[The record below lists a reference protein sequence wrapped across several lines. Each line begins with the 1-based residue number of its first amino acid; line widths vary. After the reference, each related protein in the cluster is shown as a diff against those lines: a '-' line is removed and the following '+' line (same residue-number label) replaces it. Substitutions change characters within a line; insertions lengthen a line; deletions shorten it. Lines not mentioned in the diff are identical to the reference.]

1 MTQPPRFSSAFELV
15 LGRGVQSGRRA
26 DSFHLR
32 AAPLGSSNPRVRRTG
47 LDGRLDPR
55 AMLWVPRYRR
65 ARMPRRVPPRPRATR
80 LFLATAIG
88 LTAVAALC
96 GTAVGAY
103 VSATRWANHAID
115 VRGELYEWLTAVLD
129 AQSGAHGCVASSR
142 PVFLDAYEAALSKE
156 RAKASLVQRL
166 IVDNPAQ
173 SRSVEAADRD
183 AQAVMEDLR
192 ELVGAVKAGHR
203 DDAVAALESG
213 RNRRLMEAF
222 RDDLR
227 NVRTEE
233 QRLVV
238 ERRGRARTW
247 GVTASVS
254 AIVLG
259 LGSFGLLMIA
269 WRRERQHDGT
279 VTAMAIDARGR
290 LEGLSELAA
299 ELSNALTRT
308 QVAEVIVEYARRAA
322 GADICTL
329 HQLNDAATLLEL
341 LGERGVA
348 LEVLE
353 KIRRIASPSG
363 ESGPLGAM
371 KSAIWAENEGE
382 YAAIYPALA
391 KIQAEGRRAKAFWS
405 VPLVAEGR
413 CLGLLGMGFY
423 EPRTFSA
430 DERAFIETLSKLC
443 AQSLLRASRMER
455 EEQAQR
461 WLATTLRSIG
471 DAVIA
476 TDAEGRVTFMNAV
489 AETLTGWRESDSRGR
504 PLAEVFSIFSE
515 ETGAPVESPA
525 DVVLRDGVTVGFCNH
540 TVLRSKD
547 GSHIPIDDSGAPIR
561 NEGGRVLGVV
571 LVFRDVTNRKREQ
584 ARAEFLA
591 KAGDALGSSIDY
603 QSTLTTVARSAVP
616 ALADW
621 CAVDLVRKD
630 GKSLERVAVAHA
642 DEGKI
647 RLALE
652 LGERYPQRPDQAR
665 GVYHV
670 LRTGSAE
677 LYPEISATFL
687 EGLAKD
693 AEHLRLMRELR
704 LRSAMIIPLRAGG
717 RTLGAMTFVHA
728 ESGRHYT
735 RDDLAFA
742 EDFARRAAMAIE
754 NASALRQMEEAK
766 AEERMLRSEAERA
779 NRAKDEFLAT
789 VSHELRT
796 PLNAILGWTLMAR
809 RRSVPGEVDRAL
821 SIVERN
827 ARLQTKLIED
837 VLDISRIISGKLVLA
852 LGPTNVAD
860 AVLGAVETVTPA
872 AEAKNIAI
880 SIDVPDRS
888 LTIVADADRLQQ
900 IVWNLLSNAVK
911 FTPKGGQVTVRA
923 HREGSEVRIHVSDTG
938 EGIPRDALPIVF
950 QPFQQA
956 DSSTT
961 RRHGG
966 LGLGLAIVAQ
976 LVAAHGGTAEAQSE
990 GEGRGATFIVRLPA
1004 RSALPAISRAA
1015 PSSGAME
1022 RAASAVDRVPRL
1034 DGLRL
1039 LVVDDE
1045 EDALDL
1051 VRTVLEEQGADVYVA
1066 ASAREALERFAEV
1079 RPDVIV
1085 SDIGMPE
1092 TDGLSFIRKIRAL
1105 SAAQG
1110 GRTPAVAL
1118 TAYARRED
1126 AQRAFAAGYQMHVA
1140 KPAEPVQLVTVV
1152 ANLGGRSL
1160 EGANP

>member
-1 MTQPPRFSSAFELV
+1 
-15 LGRGVQSGRRA
+15 
-26 DSFHLR
+26 
-32 AAPLGSSNPRVRRTG
+32 
-47 LDGRLDPR
+47 
-55 AMLWVPRYRR
+55 
-65 ARMPRRVPPRPRATR
+65 
-80 LFLATAIG
+80 
-88 LTAVAALC
+88 
-96 GTAVGAY
+96 VGAY

-129 AQSGAHGCVASSR
+129 AQSGAHGCVASGR
-142 PVFLDAYEAALSKE
+142 PGFLESYEAALSKE

-166 IVDNPAQ
+166 VADNPVQA
-173 SRSVEAADRD
+173 RSVEAADRD
-183 AQAVMEDLR
+183 GQAVMEDLR
-192 ELVGAVKAGHR
+192 EIVGAVKEGHR
-203 DDAVAALESG
+203 DDALAALDSG
-213 RNRRLMEAF
+213 RNKRLMEAF

-227 NVRTEE
+227 AVRMEE
-233 QRLVV
+233 QRLIA

-247 GVTASVS
+247 GMAASAS
-254 AIVLG
+254 AIVLAF
-259 LGSFGLLMIA
+259 GSFGLLLVA
-269 WRRERQHDGT
+269 WRREREHDGT

-290 LEGLSELAA
+290 LQGLSELAA
-299 ELSNALTRT
+299 ELSNALTRA

-322 GADICTL
+322 GADTCTL
-329 HQLNDAATLLEL
+329 HQLNDAGTVLEL
-341 LGERGVA
+341 LAERGVA
-348 LEVLE
+348 LAVLE
-353 KIRRIASPSG
+353 QIRHIKNASGQSEPFD
-363 ESGPLGAM
+363 PM
-371 KSAIWAENEGE
+371 KAPIWAENESE
-382 YAAIYPALA
+382 YAELYPALA
-391 KIQAEGRRAKAFWS
+391 KLKAEGRRAKAFWS
-405 VPLVAEGR
+405 IPLVAEGR

-443 AQSLLRASRMER
+443 AQSLLRASRLER
-455 EEQAQR
+455 EEHAQR

-489 AETLTGWRESDSRGR
+489 AEALTGWHESESRGR
-504 PLAEVFSIFSE
+504 PLSEIFSIFSE
-515 ETGAPVESPA
+515 ETGAPVESPV
-525 DVVLRDGVTVGFCNH
+525 DVVLRDGVTVGLGNH
-540 TVLRSKD
+540 TLLRSK
-547 GSHIPIDDSGAPIR
+547 GGAEIPIDDSGAPIR
-561 NEGGRVLGVV
+561 NQGGRVMGVV
-571 LVFRDVTNRKREQ
+571 LVFRDVTNRKRDQ

-591 KAGDALGSSIDY
+591 KAGDALGSSIDF
-603 QSTLTTVARSAVP
+603 QSTLTSVARSAVP

-621 CAVDLVRKD
+621 CAVDLVQKD
-630 GKSLERVAVAHA
+630 GKGLERVAVAHA
-642 DEGKI
+642 DEDKI
-647 RLALE
+647 RFARE
-652 LGERYPQRPDQAR
+652 LGERYAPRRDQPR
-665 GVYHV
+665 GVYEV
-670 LRTGSAE
+670 LRTGRAE
-677 LYPEISATFL
+677 LYPEISAAAL
-687 EGLAKD
+687 ERLAED

-704 LRSAMIIPLRAGG
+704 LRSAMVIPLRAGG
-717 RTLGAMTFVHA
+717 RTFGAMTFVYA

-735 RDDLAFA
+735 QDDLAFA

-766 AEERMLRSEAERA
+766 AEERMLRSEAEHA

-809 RRSVPGEVDRAL
+809 RRALPAEVDRAL
-821 SIVERN
+821 TIVERN

-852 LGPTNVAD
+852 LGPTNLAD
-860 AVLGAVETVTPA
+860 AVLGAMETVTPA
-872 AEAKNIAI
+872 AEAKNIATL
-880 SIDVPDRS
+880 IDIPDRS
-888 LTIVADADRLQQ
+888 LSIVADADRLQQ

-911 FTPKGGQVTVRA
+911 FTPKGGRVTVRA
-923 HREGSEVRIHVSDTG
+923 HREGSEVRIQVSDTG

-966 LGLGLAIVAQ
+966 LGLGLAIVTQ
-976 LVAAHGGTAEAQSE
+976 LVAAHGGTVEAASE

-1004 RSALPAISRAA
+1004 RSALPAISRAVPA
-1015 PSSGAME
+1015 SGEME

-1051 VRTVLEEQGADVYVA
+1051 LRTVLAEQGADVYVA
-1066 ASAREALERFAEV
+1066 TSAREALERFAEV

-1105 SAAQG
+1105 SPTQG

-1126 AQRAFAAGYQMHVA
+1126 AKRAFAAGYQMHVA
-1140 KPAEPVQLVTVV
+1140 KPAEPIQIITVV
-1152 ANLGGRSL
+1152 ANLAGRSL